1 MSSRIKKPYRRRP
14 QGIIA
19 VVSPSGPVERKN
31 ILNSIDKLKRYGL
44 EFKILPGTFKKEGY
58 LAGSD
63 SIRLSALKE
72 ALTDK
77 RYGAVIC
84 SRGGYGSI
92 RLLDAISRIKQLRVR
107 PFFGF
112 SDITALHI
120 FLNNLGWV
128 TFHSPNLNG
137 FLQLKR
143 NTQRLFIEA
152 LKGDLDFTK
161 MEYCVERVIKKGISK
176 GRLIGGNLSVFSSL
190 SGTRFDPDL
199 RQKILFLED
208 VDEKPYRI
216 DRMLTQLRL
225 RADFNKLKG
234 IVFGRFCGCG
244 SKEEIIRII
253 TQFAKDIDIPI
264 VYGIKAGH
272 IMDNLVLPLNIEYL
286 IDTRKRVV
294 IPQEGPFL

>member
-1 MSSRIKKPYRRRP
+1 M
-14 QGIIA
+14 IA
-19 VVSPSGPVERKN
+19 IVSPSGPVERKN
-31 ILNSIDKLKRYGL
+31 ILNSIDRLKRYGL

-77 RYGAVIC
+77 QYGAVIC
-84 SRGGYGSI
+84 SRGGYGSM
-92 RLLDAISRIKQLRVR
+92 RLLDAISRIKQIRVR

-112 SDITALHI
+112 SDITALHM

-137 FLQLKR
+137 FLRLKR
-143 NTQRLFIEA
+143 NSQRLFIEA

-161 MEYCVERVIKKGISK
+161 MEYRAEQVIKKGISK
-176 GRLIGGNLSVFSSL
+176 GRLIGGNLSIFSSL

-208 VDEKPYRI
+208 VDEKPYKI

-225 RADFNKLKG
+225 RADSNKLKG
-234 IVFGRFCGCG
+234 VVFGRFCGCG
-244 SKEEIIRII
+244 TKEEIVRII
-253 TQFAKDIDIPI
+253 THFAKNMDIPI

-294 IPQEGPFL
+294 IPQEKPFL